1 MGRGLGN
8 EPCNFIIWLGATRLA
23 GRGIH
28 RACRAGVGRADG
40 LEPHAARSFARA
52 GPEALAREHAFPD
65 GAILRACGP
74 EAEGGPSRQ
83 PPAGEAPAE
92 RIRRNSGDTPGGV

>member
-65 GAILRACGP
+65 GAILRACGAGSGRRPVTPAPGRRGAGGENP
-74 EAEGGPSRQ
+74 EE
-83 PPAGEAPAE
+83 
-92 RIRRNSGDTPGGV
+92 